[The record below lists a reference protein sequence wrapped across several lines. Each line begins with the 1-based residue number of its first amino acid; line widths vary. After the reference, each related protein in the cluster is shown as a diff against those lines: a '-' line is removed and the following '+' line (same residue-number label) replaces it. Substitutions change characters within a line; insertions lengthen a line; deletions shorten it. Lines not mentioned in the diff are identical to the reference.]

1 MEAPGGIGT
10 LPPGGNYGLRCLWES
25 TFLLHFLS
33 LPTRLEKYRRDPMI
47 AKEPRSPNGI
57 AAILHARYRQNQ
69 PIGAKRCQQPKS
81 SDIHFDGQYLTLYPN
96 NTFVLLTILTRQA
109 IFQNSEPGFQIIIQ
123 RNHQLTIP
131 FVQKTHK
138 H

>member
-25 TFLLHFLS
+25 AFLLHFLS
-33 LPTRLEKYRRDPMI
+33 LPTRLEKLPARLENYRRDPMI

-69 PIGAKRCQQPKS
+69 PIGAKRCQQPILNILSPQHLRS
-81 SDIHFDGQYLTLYPN
+81 SYHPYTTSSVSKL
-96 NTFVLLTILTRQA
+96 
-109 IFQNSEPGFQIIIQ
+109 
-123 RNHQLTIP
+123 
-131 FVQKTHK
+131 
-138 H
+138 